1 MNRIDA
7 YDSFEIVSNKQV
19 FENIKIEI
27 NFPFSDVIFDDIDF
41 ELACE
46 VVAIKFLGG
55 FNDNYESVTIFL
67 NAIKIENSELYI
79 WYDNLLI
86 NFVKKYRNIIV
97 DKNNVFVIKLKTDDQ
112 LSYITQIKL
121 ELKK

>member
-1 MNRIDA
+1 
-7 YDSFEIVSNKQV
+7 
-19 FENIKIEI
+19 
-27 NFPFSDVIFDDIDF
+27 
-41 ELACE
+41 
-46 VVAIKFLGG
+46 LGG

-86 NFVKKYRNIIV
+86 NFVKKYRNTIV
-97 DKNNVFVIKLKTDDQ
+97 DKNNVFFIKLKTDDQ

>member
-1 MNRIDA
+1 
-7 YDSFEIVSNKQV
+7 
-19 FENIKIEI
+19 
-27 NFPFSDVIFDDIDF
+27 
-41 ELACE
+41 
-46 VVAIKFLGG
+46 LGG

-86 NFVKKYRNIIV
+86 SFVKKYRNIIV

>member
-1 MNRIDA
+1 
-7 YDSFEIVSNKQV
+7 
-19 FENIKIEI
+19 
-27 NFPFSDVIFDDIDF
+27 
-41 ELACE
+41 
-46 VVAIKFLGG
+46 LGG

-86 NFVKKYRNIIV
+86 SFVKKYRNIIV
-97 DKNNVFVIKLKTDDQ
+97 DKNNVFVIKLKTDNQ

>member
-1 MNRIDA
+1 
-7 YDSFEIVSNKQV
+7 
-19 FENIKIEI
+19 
-27 NFPFSDVIFDDIDF
+27 
-41 ELACE
+41 
-46 VVAIKFLGG
+46 LGG
-55 FNDNYESVTIFL
+55 FNDNYGSVTIFL

-86 NFVKKYRNIIV
+86 NFVKKYRNTIV

>member
-1 MNRIDA
+1 MNRINA
-7 YDSFEIVSNKQV
+7 YDSFEIVSSKQV
-19 FENIKIEI
+19 FENIRIEI
-27 NFPFSDVIFDDIDF
+27 NFPFSDVTFDGIDF

-46 VVAIKFLGG
+46 VVATKFLGG

-86 NFVKKYRNIIV
+86 NFVKKYRNTIV

-112 LSYITQIKL
+112 LIYITQIKL

>member
-1 MNRIDA
+1 MNKINA
-7 YDSFEIVSNKQV
+7 YDSFEIVSNKQI

-27 NFPFSDVIFDDIDF
+27 NFPFSDVIFDGIDF

-46 VVAIKFLGG
+46 VVATKFLGG

-79 WYDNLLI
+79 
-86 NFVKKYRNIIV
+86 
-97 DKNNVFVIKLKTDDQ
+97 
-112 LSYITQIKL
+112 
-121 ELKK
+121 